1 MSKPNNNRFFNV
13 TNSNGNLTLDLYDY
27 IGAVDYDGSGITE
40 GNVSEAL
47 KNSDADSV
55 TLNINSPGGDAFQGV
70 AIHNVLAQSSKQVHV
85 NVVGL
90 AASAAS
96 IVAMAGDTITMHSGS
111 MLMIHPAQAMGMGS
125 ADDMRKLADTLDT
138 VTGSIADIYVAKT
151 GLAKTKVLDLMQAET
166 WMDAT
171 DAVKQGFA
179 TTTASDKQ
187 AVQNSCDLSI
197 LNYKRVPAEMVN
209 VAKTEEIDAEDVT
222 ADDVKNEVSLDLLTK
237 QLEINKRK

>member
-111 MLMIHPAQAMGMGS
+111 MLMIHPAQAMVW
-125 ADDMRKLADTLDT
+125 A
-138 VTGSIADIYVAKT
+138 
-151 GLAKTKVLDLMQAET
+151 VLT
-166 WMDAT
+166 IC
-171 DAVKQGFA
+171 
-179 TTTASDKQ
+179 AS
-187 AVQNSCDLSI
+187 L
-197 LNYKRVPAEMVN
+197 P
-209 VAKTEEIDAEDVT
+209 T
-222 ADDVKNEVSLDLLTK
+222 LLTPSPDRSPTFTS
-237 QLEINKRK
+237 LRPASPRPRS